1 MAGKTFSNRLNPIL
15 TDIVD
20 SNINH
25 TQVYELIKIF
35 HIISTADLS
44 HTKSSIIS
52 YHLNSVNEL

>member
-1 MAGKTFSNRLNPIL
+1 MKCMAGKHFPMTQPIL

-52 YHLNSVNEL
+52 TILIV